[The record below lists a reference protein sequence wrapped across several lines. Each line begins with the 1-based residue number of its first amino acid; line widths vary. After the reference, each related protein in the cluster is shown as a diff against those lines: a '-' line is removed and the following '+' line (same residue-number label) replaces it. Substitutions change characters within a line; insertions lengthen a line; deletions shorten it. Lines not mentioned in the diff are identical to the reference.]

1 MKAALA
7 TLVIFRKFVEGGDVI
22 AIFPEIPNDLM
33 GYERMS
39 YQHIGQHGG
48 CGDIVDITTP
58 ATPEEYASLLRELGR
73 IGYENLEVR
82 KRETPQMR
90 ATRMAPRTRRYEL
103 KFMYEGGSSLTSH
116 LTLEGG
122 E

>member
-7 TLVIFRKFVEGGDVI
+7 TLVIFRKFVGGGDVI
-22 AIFPEIPNDLM
+22 AIFPAIPYDLM
-33 GYERMS
+33 GLRMS

-58 ATPEEYASLLRELGR
+58 ATPEEYAPLLEELGR

-82 KRETPQMR
+82 KRETPKMR
-90 ATRMAPRTRRYEL
+90 ATRYTEAIAGLTQ
-103 KFMYEGGSSLTSH
+103 EGS
-116 LTLEGG
+116 ER
-122 E
+122 

>member
-33 GYERMS
+33 GYDRMS

-48 CGDIVDITTP
+48 CGDIVDITTL
-58 ATPEEYASLLRELGR
+58 ATPEEYAPLLRELGR

-82 KRETPQMR
+82 KRETPKMR
-90 ATRMAPRTRRYEL
+90 ATRYAGTIAGLEAAL
-103 KFMYEGGSSLTSH
+103 
-116 LTLEGG
+116 LEGG
-122 E
+122 DSE